1 MTQIDPVSDGITLVC
16 CSFNRRSALQY
27 TLPSRQ
33 QMIGI
38 LEILVVLDGSTDGS
52 AEYVAEVAE
61 GDPRVRLIEL
71 AHGGVQRA
79 RNHAV
84 SMVRTPWMLMI
95 DDDDL
100 CPPDYGLKLAETA
113 TDLGAD
119 IVGAP
124 WLNAGDVPLG
134 ERLQESIGA
143 ATTSID
149 FRSHPS
155 TFTLDALV
163 TPFLFSAILARR
175 EVVASV
181 GYDPTYAGNSWR
193 EETDFFL
200 RCREAGYV
208 VARTPETYTW
218 MDRRFSGGHARSPL
232 RYEYWILRNE
242 WRFLRRHRRAL
253 SELTPGWSGP
263 VLEVLKT
270 SAPRVASLLRSGVR
284 KIFESLRHSR
294 RNLGGQGR

>member
-1 MTQIDPVSDGITLVC
+1 MTQTDPVAEGITLVC
-16 CSFNRRSALQY
+16 CSFNRRSALEY

-38 LEILVVLDGSTDGS
+38 AEILVVLDGSTDGS
-52 AEYVAEVAE
+52 AEYVAQIAE
-61 GDPRVRLIEL
+61 ADARVRVAEL

-113 TDLGAD
+113 TALGAD

-124 WLNAGDVPLG
+124 WLNAGDVPLRD
-134 ERLQESIGA
+134 RLRESAGA
-143 ATTSID
+143 ATASID

-155 TFTLDALV
+155 TFTLDAVV
-163 TPFLFSAILARR
+163 TPFLFSAILVRR
-175 EVVASV
+175 EVVARV
-181 GYDPTYAGNSWR
+181 GYDPRYAGNSWR

-208 VARTPETYTW
+208 VARTSATYTW
-218 MDRRFSGGHARSPL
+218 LDRRFSGGHARSPL
-232 RYEYWILRNE
+232 RYEYWIFRNE

-253 SELTPGWSGP
+253 AELTPEWSGP
-263 VLEVLKT
+263 VAEVLKT
-270 SAPRVASLLRSGVR
+270 SAPRVASVLTAGVKKLFR
-284 KIFESLRHSR
+284 SLRQSR
-294 RNLGGQGR
+294 SNLGDQGK